1 MCHNRGT
8 EEGRKYSSMIIFTNG
23 CFDVLHVGH
32 IELLKFCKS
41 KGQVVVGLNSDESVT
56 RLKGPGRP
64 YNNQE
69 DRKKV
74 LEACRYVDEV
84 HIFDQDTPWELINNL
99 RPDVVVKGGDY
110 KKEDVVGNDLADVI
124 IFDFVEGRSTT
135 LTLEKIRSKQ

>member
-1 MCHNRGT
+1 
-8 EEGRKYSSMIIFTNG
+8 
-23 CFDVLHVGH
+23 
-32 IELLKFCKS
+32 
-41 KGQVVVGLNSDESVT
+41 VGLNSDESVT
-56 RLKGPGRP
+56 RLKGPSRP

-84 HIFDQDTPWELINNL
+84 HIFDQDTPWELINSL
-99 RPDVVVKGGDY
+99 RPDIVVKGGDY